1 MLHRAIPCSKKEVG
15 ILAVSPKNVRLAVT
29 IDKDTAKK
37 VEQTVEKKVR
47 TFASM
52 LAILIKEA
60 LQERNKK

>member
-1 MLHRAIPCSKKEVG
+1 M
-15 ILAVSPKNVRLAVT
+15 AVSPKNVRLAVT

-47 TFASM
+47 TFSSM